1 MEVLK
6 TQGREG
12 LVQYIL
18 KEGNK
23 ISPVL
28 PYEPRLR
35 EMYARMFATRP
46 AESYDKRM
54 S

>member
-1 MEVLK
+1 MLK